1 METNEMERKIARQI
15 IDDGLAAGYTIDVYD
30 GEETVLKR
38 STDPEAIIGA
48 MFSTDSDMLIF
59 HEGGRRQGS
68 VWFVYGNSGWD
79 VVADYS
85 TRLEPIMVGA
95 DKLSDEFLE
104 QIHAAAG

>member
-15 IDDGLAAGYTIDVYD
+15 IDDGIAAGYTIDVYD

-38 STDPEAIIGA
+38 SIDPEAIIAA

-59 HEGGRRQGS
+59 HEGDRRKGS
-68 VWFVYGNSGWD
+68 VWFVYGNTGWD

-85 TRLEPIMVGA
+85 TSLEPIMTGA
-95 DKLSDEFLE
+95 DKLSDEYQE
-104 QIHAAAG
+104 QLYAKAR